1 MLRIMLVDDEPIER
15 EGLQLILHKN
25 RSNFTVVAEAEN
37 GIEAVEMAIIHKP
50 DLIFMDIK
58 MPEVDGLEAIKQIQ
72 PELPTA
78 KFIMVSAFDTFDYAR
93 RAMTYGIKEYLLKPS
108 KISEVLESFDRMVAE
123 IETEKQNLAEKQEM
137 NHRLERAG
145 SFIEMEFIMSLLM
158 DHVHEFDVEVW
169 NDWIDIENKR
179 GYIAVFSFQFNRVH
193 SSRTEKSQ
201 WYRLLKETI
210 QRQCDRC
217 LVGPLTGFQVPVF
230 FFDTANDMVND
241 EKRQQFVRRIIPS
254 VQSKLI
260 GCHVFA
266 GVGTVVS
273 DITQIGDSYKEAIYA
288 LELVH
293 NHPTASYMVYNDKL
307 KQKRTELLPF
317 EIEKD
322 LVEAI
327 KTGDS
332 QKGLHLFETYF
343 NVIQQASDYQVRTIH
358 KAMENF
364 YIVLTRSLQELGFE
378 EDIQISVGQLE
389 TSMQIKEA
397 AKVQLIDLITR
408 LREWRAHGIHFLLLQ
423 AKDYIDQHYDQVI
436 TLEEVANHI
445 GISSYYLS
453 RLFKDK
459 FHVTFIE
466 YVTSVRLQRAKGF
479 LLDGSM
485 SLKEIALNIG
495 YKDPNYFSRVFKKE
509 TGLSPT
515 GYRSKY
521 QQ

>member
-1 MLRIMLVDDEPIER
+1 MLVDDEPIER
-15 EGLQLILHKN
+15 EGLQLILRKN
-25 RSNFTVVAEAEN
+25 RSNFNVVAEAEN
-37 GIEAVEMAIIHKP
+37 GAEAVEMALAHKP

-93 RAMTYGIKEYLLKPS
+93 RAMTYGIREYLLKPS
-108 KISEVLESFDRMVAE
+108 KISEVLEAYDRMVME
-123 IETEKQNLAEKQEM
+123 IETEKQSVAEKQEM

-145 SFIEMEFIMSLLM
+145 SFIKMEFIMSLLM
-158 DHVHEFDVEVW
+158 DHVHEFDMEVW
-169 NDWIDIENKR
+169 DDWIEIKNKR
-179 GYIAVFSFQFNRVH
+179 GYITVFSFQFNRVH
-193 SSRTEKSQ
+193 SSRTEKCQ
-201 WYRLLKETI
+201 WYRLLKQTI
-210 QRQCDRC
+210 QQQCDRC
-217 LVGPLTGFQVPVF
+217 LVGPLTGLQVPVF
-230 FFDTANDMVND
+230 FFDTAND
-241 EKRQQFVRRIIPS
+241 EKRQQLVRRIIPS
-254 VQSKLI
+254 IQSQLT

-293 NHPTASYMVYNDKL
+293 NHPSASYMVYNEKL
-307 KQKRTELLPF
+307 KQKRSDLLPF

-343 NVIQQASDYQVRTIH
+343 NVIQQASDYQVRTVH

-364 YIVLTRSLQELGFE
+364 YIVLTRSLKDLGFE
-378 EDIQISVGQLE
+378 EDIHVNVGQLD
-389 TSMQIKEA
+389 TAMQIKEA
-397 AKVQLIDLITR
+397 AKAQLIDLITR

-423 AKDYIDQHYDQVI
+423 AKDYIDQHYDQAI

-459 FHVTFIE
+459 FHVTFSE
-466 YVTSVRLQRAKGF
+466 YVTSARLQRAKVF

-485 SLKEIALNIG
+485 PLKEIALNIG

-509 TGLSPT
+509 IGLSPT
-515 GYRSKY
+515 DYRSKY
-521 QQ
+521 HQ